1 MKMTYQLRD
10 LRALRGDKFVDHE
23 GHEARGRKKNSL
35 QGLFVKTTF
44 KGNEEEGCDVAVAG

>member
-1 MKMTYQLRD
+1 MTYQLRD

>member
-23 GHEARGRKKNSL
+23 GHEAHEARGLKKNSV
-35 QGLFVKTTF
+35 QGFHEDYFQRK
-44 KGNEEEGCDVAVAG
+44 